1 MLLSTYF
8 IFHVFLKI
16 RLELYKAVML
26 CRSMKKDDIL
36 KDFQK
41 GNGFPWLPSVFLKLA
56 SYLSLGKIIFYLRA

>member
-16 RLELYKAVML
+16 RPELYKAVML
-26 CRSMKKDDIL
+26 GRSTKKDDIL

-56 SYLSLGKIIFYLRA
+56 SNLSLRKVNFYL